1 MLVKFFRYSFYFIT
15 VTVLVSGC
23 SGNKAPVF
31 EENRIYENKKF
42 QENKNSS
49 RESLKDFSNDE
60 LISQTSSFSPP
71 KNVGIIL
78 PFDKAYGNISKSI
91 INGITEAY
99 YSSPRFM
106 ANTKLFFYPSNMR
119 NFNQIPNRVRKDEID
134 FLIGPLRKENFSK
147 IMDQISDD
155 IDVLNLNIS
164 NSKNNRRKGFFLFSL
179 NPEVEAR
186 QVAKFAR
193 ARGARA
199 IVITQNSNWGK
210 RISKAYHEEWNN
222 SDGEILDHIIYEPN
236 EKNFSDIITKIL
248 HIDESYARKNFIS
261 KLIQKK
267 IKFEARRR
275 QDIDVILLA
284 TDHNDARQIIPQL
297 RFHKAEKL
305 PVFATSRA
313 FAFTQ
318 DISFYKDLDGLY
330 FLDMPLLNNRDYLS
344 NATIESIYPRL
355 FAFGHDAMNLITYL
369 HQMARNEFLTFPG
382 KTGYLRVNSEGIV
395 VRNLN
400 KYRIKNGRVK
410 LAEVDQR
417 GLQ

>member
-1 MLVKFFRYSFYFIT
+1 MLIKFFQHCFYLIT
-15 VTVLVSGC
+15 ITVLVSGC
-23 SGNKAPVF
+23 SSNKAPVF
-31 EENRIYENKKF
+31 KENQINKNGKNQGIENRF
-42 QENKNSS
+42 L
-49 RESLKDFSNDE
+49 RSLEGFSNDE
-60 LISQTSSFSPP
+60 LVSQISGSFPP
-71 KNVGIIL
+71 RNVGIIL
-78 PFDKAYGNISKSI
+78 PFDKAYENISKSI

-99 YSSPRFM
+99 YSSPKFM
-106 ANTKLFFYPSNMR
+106 ANTKLFFYPSNMQS
-119 NFNQIPNRVRKDEID
+119 FNQISNKMREDKID

-147 IMDQISDD
+147 IMDKISDS

-164 NSKNNRRKGFFLFSL
+164 NSKNNKRKGFYRFSL
-179 NPEVEAR
+179 NPEEEAR

-222 SDGEILDHIIYEPN
+222 SDGEILDHIIYQPR
-236 EKNFSDIITKIL
+236 EKNFSEIITKAL
-248 HIDESYARKNFIS
+248 HIDKSYARKNFIA
-261 KLIQKK
+261 KLVQKK

-284 TDHNDARQIIPQL
+284 TDHDDARQIIPQL

-305 PVFATSRA
+305 PVFASSRA

-330 FLDMPLLNNRDYLS
+330 FLDMPSLNNRTYLS
-344 NATIESIYPRL
+344 NTITESIYPRL
-355 FAFGHDAMNLITYL
+355 FAFGHDALNLITYL
-369 HQMARNEFLTFPG
+369 HQMGRNEFLTFPG
-382 KTGYLRVNSEGIV
+382 KTGYLRVNGEGIV

-410 LAEVDQR
+410 LAKMD
-417 GLQ
+417 